1 MTITLVP
8 YAGLCNRILAGKS
21 MAPLSLWKQNN
32 NNNR

>member
-8 YAGLCNRILAGKS
+8 YAGLCNRILAGKIYGT
-21 MAPLSLWKQNN
+21 LSLWKQNK